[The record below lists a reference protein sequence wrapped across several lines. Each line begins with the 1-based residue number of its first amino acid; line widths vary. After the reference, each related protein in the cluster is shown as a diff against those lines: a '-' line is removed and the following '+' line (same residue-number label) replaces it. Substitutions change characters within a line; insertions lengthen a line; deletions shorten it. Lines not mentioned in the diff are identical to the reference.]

1 MRRSNGVDN
10 LHTLVYSY
18 HALVAFYFFINIK
31 IPLTPYEIY
40 KKKIRMKKMLK
51 VQKKKTFV
59 FYKKN
64 IWESHHAQENKK

>member
-40 KKKIRMKKMLK
+40 KKKIRMKKMPK
-51 VQKKKTFV
+51 VQKKKNICFLS
-59 FYKKN
+59 KKYLG
-64 IWESHHAQENKK
+64 ISLCSRK